1 MLTDVAEQRLR
12 AIKEFTEFGA
22 GFKIAMRDLEIRG
35 AGNILGTEQ
44 SGHLVNVGY
53 ELYCK
58 LVDDAVKALKGEV
71 VNPDRHEAT
80 VEIGRSAYIPD
91 SYISDEILKLTMYK
105 KIAAIRDA
113 GEIPAETRDLIKVA
127 RMRTLAENMELAK
140 VTVKGERLILEYP
153 KKTGVK
159 PARLILSKKRNNL
172 GEAVEMMELLSK

>member
-1 MLTDVAEQRLR
+1 
-12 AIKEFTEFGA
+12 
-22 GFKIAMRDLEIRG
+22 
-35 AGNILGTEQ
+35 
-44 SGHLVNVGY
+44 
-53 ELYCK
+53 
-58 LVDDAVKALKGEV
+58 
-71 VNPDRHEAT
+71 
-80 VEIGRSAYIPD
+80 
-91 SYISDEILKLTMYK
+91 MYK

-113 GEIPAETRDLIKVA
+113 DDEKEISEELEDRFGEIPAETRDLIKVA